1 MTIIKN
7 IIYIIIL
14 MGPAM
19 YFGYSGK
26 PTEMGISVV
35 ASALA
40 LTFINMD
47 KFEFFKGAGFEAQ
60 LKKVEKATEEAYATI
75 DTLKAVAAPIIAET
89 LHSINY
95 AMRFSAG
102 VAEIQ
107 RKLDA
112 KYELDRVTESL
123 GLKYEPLKKEQLD
136 FYKLHTWDLYSWVV
150 NYFAKLKVEHKIL
163 EQLYNVR
170 RDNRFT
176 DDYPS
181 KEQIVEILQ
190 AEYSKLDQEG
200 QDRMDDYL
208 HFAKNGKLRRPL
220 REEE

>member
-1 MTIIKN
+1 MRTVKN
-7 IIYIIIL
+7 IIYIIII
-14 MGPAM
+14 MVPAM
-19 YFGYSGK
+19 YFGYTGK
-26 PTEMGISVV
+26 PAEMGIAVV

-60 LKKVEKATEEAYATI
+60 LRKVEKATEEAYATI

-112 KYELDRVTESL
+112 KHELDRVAESL
-123 GLKYEPLKKEQLD
+123 GLKYEPLNKEQAN
-136 FYKLHTWDLYSWVV
+136 FYRLHTWDLYSWAV
-150 NYFAKLKVEHKIL
+150 NHFSKLKVDHEIIK
-163 EQLYNVR
+163 QLHDVR
-170 RDNRFT
+170 KEKRYT
-176 DDYPS
+176 DDFPS
-181 KEQIVEILQ
+181 KEQIVSILQ
-190 AEYSKLDQEG
+190 SEYSKLDQEG
-200 QDRMDDYL
+200 LDRIEDFLY
-208 HFAKNGKLRRPL
+208 FAKNKNLRRQIT
-220 REEE
+220 EEE